1 MFCKTTVDT
10 YWATFRK
17 IGLLFVPTS
26 GHTVCNVYACIRPSY
41 SIFFVSSFPD
51 SQKLILLSMPMTGL
65 KPRISFMVDN
75 RSTNCTTTT
84 FISLNVLCQVPLH
97 RLLEHS
103 RSVIFQIIR
112 RRSVRP
118 IRDLLSSP
126 CSWFSVTRFKDIW
139 RVFLVTL
146 LLSPFHFIFSGPSVP
161 IYLSFSHSFL
171 RRHNDTA
178 TFYYSVLYF
187 LFLHIFF
194 ASYNYFFLFTFSK
207 KRTFSFSFLLTLSTT
222 WTHKNIFVCFLFS
235 NISFNSHNYFFFT
248 AFSMSLSL
256 CIVVVF
262 LSFFASPLGLSSWL
276 CRHISDDDG
285 ERYLVNVAMTK
296 PS

>member
-10 YWATFRK
+10 YWTTFRK
-17 IGLLFVPTS
+17 IGLLFVLTS

-126 CSWFSVTRFKDIW
+126 CS
-139 RVFLVTL
+139 
-146 LLSPFHFIFSGPSVP
+146 
-161 IYLSFSHSFL
+161 
-171 RRHNDTA
+171 
-178 TFYYSVLYF
+178 
-187 LFLHIFF
+187 
-194 ASYNYFFLFTFSK
+194 
-207 KRTFSFSFLLTLSTT
+207 
-222 WTHKNIFVCFLFS
+222 
-235 NISFNSHNYFFFT
+235 
-248 AFSMSLSL
+248 
-256 CIVVVF
+256 
-262 LSFFASPLGLSSWL
+262 
-276 CRHISDDDG
+276 
-285 ERYLVNVAMTK
+285 
-296 PS
+296 